1 MEKNINLNQNNNPMR
16 KFVFTIFAVLLCT
29 VTSYSQ
35 LSQRE
40 SEATTIKLGTRPTTG
55 DMALTFGVDIGQ
67 GGVADLPILNQLT
80 SGDILTF
87 RRYLSPSKVM
97 RLGVRLYKDSES
109 IKGDRTNIITDD
121 ADGKIQTKNS
131 SSEYILVPG
140 MEKHFNKSNIFDVY
154 VGSDLYVGYRRDKSV
169 NNEEYANG
177 NYDNFKST
185 SSGLILG
192 LGGVVGFN
200 IFVAQLPVS
209 LGLEYGLNMKW
220 SFEGKTK
227 VMNESKVGGVST
239 TQKYYTSDRVAGTFS
254 KLHQREF
261 GMDTNNNV
269 RILLNIYFG
278 K

>member
-1 MEKNINLNQNNNPMR
+1 MR
-16 KFVFTIFAVLLCT
+16 KFVFTLFAVILCAA
-29 VTSYSQ
+29 TSFSQ

-40 SEATTIKLGTRPTTG
+40 NDAYKFKLGTRPSTG

-67 GGVADLPILNQLT
+67 GGIADLKILNQLT
-80 SGDILTF
+80 SGDVLTF
-87 RRYLSPSKVM
+87 RKYTSSSNAM
-97 RLGVRLYKDSES
+97 RIGIKLYKDSQTL
-109 IKGDRTNIITDD
+109 KGDETNPVTD
-121 ADGKIQTKNS
+121 ASLGSIENKNS

-140 MEKHFNKSNIFDVY
+140 LEKHFNKNNIFDVY
-154 VGSDLYVGYRRDKSV
+154 AGSDLYLGYRRDKTID
-169 NNEEYANG
+169 NNKAANG
-177 NYDNFKST
+177 DYNNNKST

-200 IFVAQLPVS
+200 IFIAQLPVS

-227 VMNESKVGGVST
+227 VKNEQKVGAVST
-239 TQKYYTSDRVAGTFS
+239 SQEYFASDRQAGVAFS

-269 RILLNIYFG
+269 RIILNVYFG
-278 K
+278 E